1 MFGLFTNS
9 KSIIDKEQE
18 DWIVLQY
25 EWLID
30 NIGFPDEPVPLILP
44 TTDFFNNTSDEGHNR
59 AVRIF
64 EEVKSLMGMSDWSCV
79 LRPQEQDVNPHV
91 DEFLVVQNAPSNP
104 LGTFGVDEKEEVIVI
119 TYNPRELNNP
129 NSLIAVK
136 GGVKTGHR
144 AA

>member
-64 EEVKSLMGMSDWSCV
+64 EEVKSLMGMSD
-79 LRPQEQDVNPHV
+79 
-91 DEFLVVQNAPSNP
+91 
-104 LGTFGVDEKEEVIVI
+104 
-119 TYNPRELNNP
+119 
-129 NSLIAVK
+129 
-136 GGVKTGHR
+136 
-144 AA
+144 